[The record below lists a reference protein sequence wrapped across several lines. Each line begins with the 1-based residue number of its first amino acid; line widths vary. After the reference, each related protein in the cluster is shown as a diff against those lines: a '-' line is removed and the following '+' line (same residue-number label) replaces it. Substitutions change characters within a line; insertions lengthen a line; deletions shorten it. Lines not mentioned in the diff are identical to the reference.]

1 MQMAEAME
9 RDKRRNNLI
18 IMGLEEGKTEQ
29 ETEKKIREM
38 IADMTDKEIY
48 IEIEVK
54 GRIGKI
60 NEKSARPVRVEVESP
75 EERRLL
81 LKKAITLKNNKK
93 YEKIY
98 VVPDLTRKQQE
109 EDKQLRDKL
118 KEYRRQ
124 GMQGIKIS
132 RGCIVKEEGS
142 GREVLFGIEK

>member
-1 MQMAEAME
+1 
-9 RDKRRNNLI
+9 
-18 IMGLEEGKTEQ
+18 
-29 ETEKKIREM
+29 
-38 IADMTDKEIY
+38 MTDKETY

-54 GRIGKI
+54 GRIGKV
-60 NEKSARPVRVEVESP
+60 NDKSARPVRIEIESP
-75 EERRLL
+75 EARRLI
-81 LKKAITLKNNKK
+81 LKKASTLKSNKK

-124 GMQGIKIS
+124 GMEGIKIS